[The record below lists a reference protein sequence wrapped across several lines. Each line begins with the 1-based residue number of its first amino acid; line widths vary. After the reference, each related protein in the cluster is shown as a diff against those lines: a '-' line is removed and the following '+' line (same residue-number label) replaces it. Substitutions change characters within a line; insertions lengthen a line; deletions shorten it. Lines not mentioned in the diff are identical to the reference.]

1 MAGENMKTITH
12 KYDVVVVGAG
22 LAGLRAALETSR
34 AASTAVLT
42 KIYPTR
48 SHSGAAQGGIAAVLA
63 NTTNDT
69 LQDHMFDTVKGSDY
83 LGDQDAIEIMVNEAP
98 ETIFELEH
106 FGVPFSRM
114 NDGRVNQRPFGGH
127 SHPRACF
134 SADYTGHTILHCLY
148 ERCVMEQV
156 KFFPEFYTLTLIVRD
171 GVCRGVVAWDIQAG
185 GLHVFQA
192 KVVILA
198 TGGYGRAFKITT
210 NAIANTGDGLIL
222 TLDAGIPLQDMEF
235 VQFHPTGLYRQG
247 ILLSEGARGEGAYL
261 TNNLGERFMEKYAPE
276 KMELAPRDVISRAI
290 QTEADEGRG
299 IQGEACVY
307 LDIRHLGEAKIMER
321 LPQIRDLAWKYL
333 GVDCVHEPVRIQPT
347 AHYSMGGIPTTN
359 DAEVLLDG
367 KERLCSGLYAAGECD
382 CVSIHGANRLG
393 TNSLLQATVFGRRA
407 GAAAVNYLRG
417 AETPSLPGDAADL
430 AREKIQNIFLKNGQE
445 SPAAIQGE
453 LQEAMTAGC
462 GVFRVEKEMKDL
474 LEKVRSL
481 KERYRD
487 LRPINRGMVFNLDLL
502 EAIELGNLL
511 EFSEIIV
518 AGAVNRK
525 ESRGAHYRKDFPK
538 RDDENWLK
546 HTLAWR
552 EEGGIRFDY
561 KPVRITKYQPME
573 RKY

>member
-1 MAGENMKTITH
+1 MKTITH
-12 KYDVVVVGAG
+12 KYDVLVIGAG

-34 AASTAVLT
+34 VSNTAVLS

-63 NTTNDT
+63 NVSNDT

-83 LGDQDAIEIMVNEAP
+83 LGDQDAIEIMVEEAP
-98 ETIFELEH
+98 ETIYELEH

-114 NDGRVNQRPFGGH
+114 SDGRMNQRPFGGH

-156 KFFPEFYTLTLIVRD
+156 KFFPEFYTLTLIVQD
-171 GVCRGVVAWDIQAG
+171 GICRGVVAWDIQKG
-185 GLHVFQA
+185 GFHVFHA
-192 KVVILA
+192 KAVILA

-222 TLDAGIPLQDMEF
+222 ALDAGIPLQDMEF
-235 VQFHPTGLYRQG
+235 VQFHPTGLYGQG

-290 QTEADEGRG
+290 QTEVDEGRG
-299 IQGEACVY
+299 IEGEACVH
-307 LDIRHLGEAKIMER
+307 LDIRHLGEPKIMER
-321 LPQIRDLAWKYL
+321 LPQIRDLAWKFM
-333 GVDCVHEPVRIQPT
+333 GVDCVFTPVRIQPT
-347 AHYSMGGIPTTN
+347 AHYSMGGVPTTN
-359 DAEVLLDG
+359 DAEVLFDG
-367 KERLCSGLYAAGECD
+367 KERICQGLYAAGECD

-407 GAAAVNYLRG
+407 GAAAARFIAG
-417 AETPSLPGDAADL
+417 AERAALPDDAADL
-430 AREKIQNIFLKNGQE
+430 AQEKVRTLFQRNGNE
-445 SPAAIQGE
+445 SPAAIQRE
-453 LQEAMTAGC
+453 LQETMTAGC
-462 GVFRVEKEMKDL
+462 GVFRVEKEMKDVL
-474 LEKVRSL
+474 GKIHAL
-481 KERYRD
+481 KERFRNIRALD
-487 LRPINRGMVFNLDLL
+487 RGMVFNLDLL
-502 EAIELGNLL
+502 EGVELGNLL
-511 EFSEIIV
+511 EFSEMIV
-518 AGAVNRK
+518 AGALNRT

-552 EEGGIRFDY
+552 KEGGGVQFEY
-561 KPVRITKYQPME
+561 KPVRITKFQPME